1 MEETART
8 SAPAETAKPAK
19 KKAGIPEWVE
29 KLLPYLLPPLA
40 VMALMLVNFYAN
52 KLYPFGEGTVAW
64 CDMTQQVVPLLCD
77 FKDILTGKD
86 GLFLNFDN
94 AGGMNMWAVVFFFVS
109 SPLSVLVLFVD
120 KMDMIYFVNILCIL
134 KLMLCSLTAVVYFRR
149 RVPALDAVWGGIFS
163 VAYALSGYA
172 MLYYQNNIW
181 LDMMYLFPLLM
192 TAFGEMLDHRRL
204 WPYVAVLTAMMIV
217 NYYIGYMIVL
227 YVLLF
232 MGLFCFMYW
241 KDKKYTYAAVDF
253 VTGSLLAALLSAA
266 VWLPSFI
273 QYLGSGRKGS
283 FFEPFENSGFF
294 ARYQTTLPT
303 LMHAVL
309 VLVIFLVCIMDGK
322 RREKRVNFYLFL
334 LPLLCIPLYVEP
346 LNLMW
351 HTGSYMAFPSR
362 YGFIPQFVMI
372 AATAMMFSDAK
383 HRPVKELKGKLMPLF
398 ALLMVCSTALFF
410 VTRFMFAFVKD
421 NRDAVSAYV
430 GGLWGNDRSFHM
442 IIKMMFF
449 LGGTYLLY
457 YMLFRKGRLTREVFT
472 MLCALL
478 LAVEGYCN
486 LDIYMSSAHYK
497 EPERAVDQRMVM
509 DLGDRIEDEDF
520 YRVRTS
526 SKLFDINLVGAMGYN
541 SISHYTSLTSFDYMD
556 MMKRMGYS
564 SYWMEVGSYGGTELT
579 DALFCMK
586 YNIRAGEPHRDTVYY
601 NNKYSI
607 DPIGYSLPLGI
618 VTHASGDLNISE
630 MERCEVQQYIY
641 ENTIGNPGD
650 QLVVRCEAENA
661 DEIEKLEDRYY
672 LEEGTELHYTVD
684 VTGKQSLYFDCF
696 DKVSNSIK
704 EEINDSFSITV
715 NGNCVNGCYP
725 SSGENGLLRLGV
737 FENETVEVDVKCL
750 RDCDCASFGVF
761 LMDLD
766 MLYSSTPQAA
776 DFNQKAGKLTGTV
789 QASAGDRLIL
799 SIPYSESLKVRVNGK
814 TVTPARVFDDMLCI
828 DLAEGNNT
836 ITVTGTAKGFVPGLL
851 ITLAGIVLCVV
862 CKRCRRKLTIPA
874 EVQKVAFLLAILL
887 GVLTILFVYVMPLA
901 VNMRVV
907 TGI

>member
-8 SAPAETAKPAK
+8 SAPAETAPPAR
-19 KKAGIPEWVE
+19 KKAGFPEWAR
-29 KLLPYLLPPLA
+29 KLLPYLAPPFF
-40 VMALMLVNFYAN
+40 VMALMLVNFYVN
-52 KLYPFGEGTVAW
+52 GLYPFGEGTVAW
-64 CDMTQQVVPLLCD
+64 CDMTQQVIPLLCD

-94 AGGMNMWAVVFFFVS
+94 AGGMNMWAVVFFFLS
-109 SPLSVLVLFVD
+109 SPLSLLVLFVD
-120 KMDMIYFVNILCIL
+120 KIDMIYFVNILCIL
-134 KLMLCSLTAVVYFRR
+134 KLMLCSLTSVVYFRR
-149 RVPALDAVWGGIFS
+149 RVPALDKAWAGIFS
-163 VAYALSGYA
+163 VCYALSGYA

-204 WPYVAVLTAMMIV
+204 WPYVAILTAMMVV

-227 YVLLF
+227 YILLF
-232 MGLFCFMYW
+232 MGLFCYLYW

-253 VTGSLLAALLSAA
+253 VTGSLLAALLSAT

-283 FFEPFENSGFF
+283 FLEPFENSGFY

-303 LMHAVL
+303 LMHAML

-372 AATAMMFSDAK
+372 AATAIMFSDAK

-398 ALLMVCSTALFF
+398 ALLMLCSAILFG
-410 VTRFMFAFVKD
+410 VTRFMLAFVQD
-421 NRDAVSAYV
+421 NRDAISAYV

-449 LGGTYLLY
+449 SGGAYLLY

-486 LDIYMSSAHYK
+486 LDIYMSSAHFK
-497 EPERAVDQRMVM
+497 DEERAVNQRMVM
-509 DLGDRIEDEDF
+509 DLSDRIEDESF
-520 YRVRTS
+520 YRVRTE
-526 SKLFDINLVGAMGYN
+526 SKLFDVNLVGAMGYN
-541 SISHYTSLTSFDYMD
+541 SISHYTSLTSLDYMD

-579 DALFCMK
+579 DALLCMK
-586 YNIRAGEPHRDTVYY
+586 YNIRPGEPHRETVYY

-607 DPIGYSLPLGI
+607 DPIDYSLPLGI
-618 VTHASGDLNISE
+618 ITRDTGSMDISE
-630 MERCEVQQYIY
+630 MERCEAQQYIY
-641 ENTIGNPGD
+641 EHTLGQPGD
-650 QLVVRCEAENA
+650 QLVTRIEADNA
-661 DEIEKLEDRYY
+661 DEIDMLGERYY
-672 LEEGTELHYTVD
+672 FTKDTVLHYNVE
-684 VTGKQSLYFDCF
+684 VVGKESVYFDCF
-696 DKVSNSIK
+696 DKVSNSVK
-704 EEINDSFSITV
+704 EEINDSFCVKV
-715 NGNCVNGCYP
+715 NGNTVCGSYP
-725 SSGENGLLRLGV
+725 NSGQNGLLKLGT
-737 FENETVEVDVKCL
+737 FEDEVVTVEVKCL
-750 RDCDCASFGVF
+750 QDCDCASFGVF

-766 MLYSSTPQAA
+766 MLYSSTAKSA
-776 DFNQKAGKLTGTV
+776 DFTQKAGKLTGTV

-814 TVTPARVFDDMLCI
+814 AVTPTKVFDDMVCI
-828 DLAEGNNT
+828 DLADGNNT
-836 ITVTGTAKGFVPGLL
+836 ITVTGSAKGFVPGLL
-851 ITLAGIVLCVV
+851 ITLAGIVLCAV
-862 CKRCRRKLTIPA
+862 CKCYRRKLTIPA
-874 EVQKVAFLLAILL
+874 EVQKVAFLVAILL

-901 VNMRVV
+901 VNMRAV